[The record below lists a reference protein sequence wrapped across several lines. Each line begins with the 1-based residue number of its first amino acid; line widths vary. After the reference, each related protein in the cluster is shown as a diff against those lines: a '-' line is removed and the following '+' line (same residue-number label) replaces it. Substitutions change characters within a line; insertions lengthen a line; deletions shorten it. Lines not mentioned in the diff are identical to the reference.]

1 PAINK
6 IIHINSNTNGEHD
19 AKVTGVYR
27 PFEKPSQIDARF
39 FLSIPGG
46 DMEQFIKSQTD
57 MVSNNMFNTFFL
69 LKPGAD
75 AKKLE
80 AKFPAFVDKYIGT
93 GLKAAGFYKKQF
105 LI

>member
-1 PAINK
+1 MQ
-6 IIHINSNTNGEHD
+6 D
-19 AKVTGVYR
+19 
-27 PFEKPSQIDARF
+27 
-39 FLSIPGG
+39 FLFQFGGG
-46 DMEQFIKSQTD
+46 DIEQFMKQQTD

-80 AKFPAFVDKYIGT
+80 AKFPAFVDKYMGT

-105 LI
+105 LIACKRYSSVCRNAK